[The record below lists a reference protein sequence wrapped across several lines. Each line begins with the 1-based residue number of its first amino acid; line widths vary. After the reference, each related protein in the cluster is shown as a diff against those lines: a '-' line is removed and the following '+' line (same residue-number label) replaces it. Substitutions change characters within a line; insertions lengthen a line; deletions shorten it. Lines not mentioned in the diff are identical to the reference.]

1 MAKKNVKERSNEVS
15 ADVSAEEKLK
25 QAAIRVFTRKGY
37 AATRTRD
44 IAEEAGLNLALL
56 NYYFRS
62 KEKLF
67 EIIIMEQLQQLFG
80 IISVL
85 ANDPS
90 TSLEKKLIYI
100 ASEYIDM
107 LSENEHLP
115 LFVLSEIR
123 NNSERFVNTLNV
135 SELLSNSVLIKQLKE
150 KRPDINPMHHVITML
165 GMVIFPFIV
174 KPVLFTA
181 GQANEKNFKILIKER
196 KKLIPLWVKALLKA
210 K

>member
-1 MAKKNVKERSNEVS
+1 
-15 ADVSAEEKLK
+15 
-25 QAAIRVFTRKGY
+25 
-37 AATRTRD
+37 
-44 IAEEAGLNLALL
+44 
-56 NYYFRS
+56 
-62 KEKLF
+62 
-67 EIIIMEQLQQLFG
+67 
-80 IISVL
+80 
-85 ANDPS
+85 
-90 TSLEKKLIYI
+90 
-100 ASEYIDM
+100 
-107 LSENEHLP
+107 
-115 LFVLSEIR
+115 
-123 NNSERFVNTLNV
+123 V